1 MKEKKEKNNLKIKKG
16 DEVIILIGKD
26 RGKKG
31 KVIKVLP
38 KENKVVVEG
47 LNLVKK
53 HNRPKKQGEKGETIS
68 VPRPINISNV
78 SLFCSSCGKKTRV
91 GYRLEGDKKLR
102 ICKKCQQLI

>member
-1 MKEKKEKNNLKIKKG
+1 
-16 DEVIILIGKD
+16 VIILTGKD

-31 KVIKVLP
+31 KIIKVLP
-38 KENKVVVEG
+38 KKNKVIVEG

-53 HNRPKKQGEKGETIS
+53 HRRPTRQGEKGEIIS
-68 VPRPINISNV
+68 VPRPIDASNV
-78 SLFCSSCGKKTRV
+78 AIWCSVCGRKTRV